1 MAPRPP
7 APYNTGM
14 AVNLAQIPQLA
25 RNGNR
30 LAEIAGVMVKY
41 GLADWLARLDMRFIT
56 RLMRKTPI
64 RPITDASREARV
76 RLALTEL
83 GTTFIKLGQM
93 LSTRRDLIGPEQ
105 ADELAKL
112 QNNAPADPFEA
123 TKATVEAE
131 LRKPLG
137 ELFAS
142 FEETPL
148 ASASIGQ
155 VHRATLPDGRAVVVK
170 VQHPDIGPKI
180 QSDLSI
186 LTALADV
193 AEKYLAE
200 VRPYK
205 PTAVVAEF
213 GKLLSRELDFRRE
226 LRHLQVFARNF
237 AKDDTVTFPAPI
249 ASHSSARVLT
259 MERLDGV
266 PLSAQLPAEVEHGV
280 RAELARRG
288 ARVFLDMIFRDGFFH
303 ADPHP
308 GNVLILPGGVIGL
321 LDAGMVG
328 RVDDTLRG
336 NIEKGMIAV
345 MTRDAAALT
354 DLVMTVGQCPPD
366 LDATALQAEVAD
378 QLTFYWGMP
387 LDQFELSVALDELT
401 EAVRRFQIVL
411 PPSVSLL
418 VKVLVMLEG
427 TARLL
432 DPAFNLTTVIEQY
445 RGRFTRRR
453 LSPKR
458 MMQKVMSGL
467 RDWEEVIGS
476 MPRMVRDVMRFA
488 REKKFAVQLQ
498 HQHLE
503 PSVNRLVFGLLTSA
517 LFVGSALLW
526 ANKAPPLLW
535 DVSVIG
541 VIGVSVSAVL
551 GSRLLWAIQKSGK
564 LED

>member
-1 MAPRPP
+1 MS
-7 APYNTGM
+7 YNTGM

-30 LAEIAGVMVKY
+30 LAEIAGVLAKY
-41 GLADWLARLDMRFIT
+41 GLADWIARLDVRFLN
-56 RLMRKTPI
+56 RLMRTTPI
-64 RPITDASREARV
+64 RPITDAAPEARV

-93 LSTRRDLIGPEQ
+93 LSTRRDLVGPAQ
-105 ADELAKL
+105 ADELSKL
-112 QNNAPADPFEA
+112 QSNAPADPFLV

-131 LRKPLG
+131 LKKPLA
-137 ELFAS
+137 ELFAT
-142 FEETPL
+142 FEEAPL

-155 VHRATLPDGRAVVVK
+155 VHRATLHDGRAVVVK
-170 VQHPDIGPKI
+170 VQHPNIGPRI
-180 QSDLSI
+180 DSDLSI

-237 AKDDTVTFPAPI
+237 ATDDTVKFPVPVP
-249 ASHSSARVLT
+249 SHSTARVLT

-266 PLSAQLPAEVEHGV
+266 PLSAQLPAEVEPAV
-280 RAELARRG
+280 RGELARRG

-328 RVDDTLRG
+328 RVDDALRA
-336 NIEKGMIAV
+336 NIERGMIAV
-345 MTRDAAALT
+345 MTRDAVALT
-354 DLVMTVGQCPPD
+354 DLVMTVGQVPPD
-366 LDATALQAEVAD
+366 LDAAALQAEVAD

-401 EAVRRFQIVL
+401 EAVRRFHIVM
-411 PPSVSLL
+411 PPGVSLL
-418 VKVLVMLEG
+418 AKVLVMLEG
-427 TARLL
+427 TGRLL
-432 DPAFNLTTVIEQY
+432 DPAFNLTTVLEQY

-458 MMQKVMSGL
+458 MMQKVMSGV
-467 RDWEEVIGS
+467 RDWEEVLGS
-476 MPRMVRDVMRFA
+476 LPRMVRDVMRFA
-488 REKKFAVQLQ
+488 REQKFAVQLQ
-498 HQHLE
+498 HQHLD

-535 DVSVIG
+535 DISVVGAIG
-541 VIGVSVSAVL
+541 VAVSAVL

-564 LED
+564 LEE

>member
-1 MAPRPP
+1 
-7 APYNTGM
+7 M

-30 LAEIAGVMVKY
+30 LAEIAGVLVKY
-41 GLADWLARLDMRFIT
+41 GLADWLARLDMRFLT
-56 RLMRKTPI
+56 RLMRRTPI
-64 RPITDASREARV
+64 QPITDASREARV

-93 LSTRRDLIGPEQ
+93 LSTRRDIIGPVQ

-112 QNNAPADPFEA
+112 QSNAPADPFEA

-131 LRKPLG
+131 LGKPLA
-137 ELFAS
+137 ELFAT

-155 VHRATLPDGRAVVVK
+155 VHRATLPNGRAVVVK

-186 LTALADV
+186 LTALAEV

-237 AKDDTVTFPAPI
+237 AKDDTVTFPAPV

-345 MTRDAAALT
+345 MTKDATALT

-401 EAVRRFQIVL
+401 EAVRRFHIVL
-411 PPSVSLL
+411 PPAVSLL

-432 DPAFNLTTVIEQY
+432 DPAFNLTAVIEQY

-458 MMQKVMSGL
+458 VMQKFMSGL
-467 RDWEEVIGS
+467 RDWEEVVGS

-488 REKKFAVQLQ
+488 REQKFAVQLQ
-498 HQHLE
+498 HQHLD

-517 LFVGSALLW
+517 LFVGSAFMW
-526 ANKAPPLLW
+526 AQKAQPLLW

-541 VIGVSVSAVL
+541 AIGVAVSAVL

>member
-1 MAPRPP
+1 
-7 APYNTGM
+7 M

-30 LAEIAGVMVKY
+30 LAEIAGVLVKY
-41 GLADWLARLDMRFIT
+41 GLADWLAKLDLRFVT
-56 RLMRKTPI
+56 RLMRKTAI
-64 RPITDASREARV
+64 RPITDATPEARL

-93 LSTRRDLIGPEQ
+93 LSTRRDLIGSAQ

-112 QNNAPADPFEA
+112 QSNAPADPFEA

-131 LRKPLG
+131 LKKPLG
-137 ELFAS
+137 ELFAT
-142 FEETPL
+142 FDETPL

-170 VQHPDIGPKI
+170 VQHPNLGPKI
-180 QSDLSI
+180 ESDLSI
-186 LTALADV
+186 LTTLAEL

-237 AKDDTVTFPAPI
+237 AKDDTVKFPAPV
-249 ASHSSARVLT
+249 AARSGARVLT

-266 PLSAQLPAEVEHGV
+266 PVSAQLPAEIEPGV

-308 GNVLILPGGVIGL
+308 GNVLVLPGGVIGL

-328 RVDDTLRG
+328 RVDDTLRA

-345 MTRDAAALT
+345 MTKDAAALT
-354 DLVMTVGQCPPD
+354 DLVMTIGQVPPD
-366 LDATALQAEVAD
+366 LDTAALQAEVAD
-378 QLTFYWGMP
+378 QITFYWGMP
-387 LDQFELSVALDELT
+387 LNQFELSVALDELT
-401 EAVRRFQIVL
+401 ESVRRFQIVL

-418 VKVLVMLEG
+418 AKVLVMLEG

-432 DPAFNLTTVIEQY
+432 DPKFNLTTVLESY

-458 MMQKVMSGL
+458 MIQKMASGL
-467 RDWEEVIGS
+467 RDWEEVLGTL
-476 MPRMVRDVMRFA
+476 PRMVRDVMRFA

-503 PSVNRLVFGLLTSA
+503 PSVNRLVFGMLASA
-517 LFVGSALLW
+517 LFVGSAFMW
-526 ANKAPPLLW
+526 AQKAQPLLW
-535 DVSVIG
+535 DVSVFG
-541 VIGVSVSAVL
+541 VIGVIVSTVL
-551 GSRLLWAIQKSGK
+551 GTRLLWAIQKSGK

>member
-1 MAPRPP
+1 VS
-7 APYNTGM
+7 YNTGM

-30 LAEIAGVMVKY
+30 LAEIAGVLVKY
-41 GLADWLARLDMRFIT
+41 GLADWLAKLDVRFIT

-64 RPITDASREARV
+64 RPITDASPEARL

-112 QNNAPADPFEA
+112 QSNAPADPFAA
-123 TKATVEAE
+123 TKATVESE
-131 LRKPLG
+131 LKRPLA
-137 ELFAS
+137 ELFAN

-155 VHRATLPDGRAVVVK
+155 VHRATLHDGRAVVVK

-180 QSDLSI
+180 QTDLSI
-186 LTALADV
+186 LATLAEL
-193 AEKYLAE
+193 AEKSLAE

-205 PTAVVAEF
+205 PTAVVKEF

-237 AKDDTVTFPAPI
+237 AKDDTVKFPTPI
-249 ASHSSARVLT
+249 PSHSSARVLT

-266 PLSAQLPAEVEHGV
+266 PLTSQLPAEVEHSV
-280 RAELARRG
+280 RSELARRG

-308 GNVLILPGGVIGL
+308 GNVLVLPGGVIGL

-328 RVDDTLRG
+328 RVDDAMRG
-336 NIEKGMIAV
+336 YIEKGMIAV

-354 DLVMTVGQCPPD
+354 DLVMTVGQVPPD
-366 LDATALQAEVAD
+366 LDAAALQAEVAD

-432 DPAFNLTTVIEQY
+432 DPGFNLTTVIEQY

-458 MMQKVMSGL
+458 MMQKFMSGV

-476 MPRMVRDVMRFA
+476 LPRMARDVMRFA
-488 REKKFAVQLQ
+488 REQKFAVQLQ

-517 LFVGSALLW
+517 LFVGSAFMW
-526 ANKAPPLLW
+526 AQKAPPLLW

-541 VIGVSVSAVL
+541 VIGVVISTVL